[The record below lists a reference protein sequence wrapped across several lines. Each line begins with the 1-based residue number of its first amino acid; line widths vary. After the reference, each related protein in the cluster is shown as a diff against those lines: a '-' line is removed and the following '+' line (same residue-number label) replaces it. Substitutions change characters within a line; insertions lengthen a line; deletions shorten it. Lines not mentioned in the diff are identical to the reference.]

1 MPKWRDGETV
11 EFIIFRVH
19 HFVLMATKCNVKW
32 RHKFELKTSN
42 DQPCISLQLGFAV
55 HEIGHAIG
63 FWHEHVRA
71 DREEYVTVNMSY
83 VIPSRRHNY
92 EKLDAGLVKNKDVPY
107 DVGSLMHYTATVSIG
122 GGVCNIRTC
131 IIKNVQKIV
140 QIIGVCKI
148 NWM

>member
-1 MPKWRDGETV
+1 
-11 EFIIFRVH
+11 
-19 HFVLMATKCNVKW
+19 MATKLKVKW
-32 RHKFELKTSN
+32 RHQSELKTSN
-42 DQPCISLQLGFAV
+42 EKPCVSLQLGVAV

-71 DREEYVTVNMSY
+71 DRDDYVTVNMSY

-122 GGVCNIRTC
+122 GAVTKIRTW
-131 IIKNVQKIV
+131 IVKQKLQKIR
-140 QIIGVCKI
+140 VCKI
-148 NWM
+148 NWI